1 LGLTT
6 KIPNRGIGGLPA
18 VGESRVEQE
27 DVVIEKVLVTGG
39 CGRLGHYVVDELRTA
54 YQVTTL
60 DVTDSLFSLPHLRLS
75 ILDLPGLRRA
85 SAGQDAV
92 VHLAAL
98 DGHLAMPA
106 ERFFEVNALG
116 TWNVLEAAFD
126 AGAKRVIVASSNSA
140 IGLSDTESGRRPLYL
155 PLDEAHPAW
164 PTQAYG
170 LSKLINEVTAE
181 GFGRRNKMKITCI
194 RPTYIMFPELVP
206 FIAARAE
213 SPGEPPPATHPNP
226 AVAAALRE
234 PLSLLRC
241 YVEPGDLARLFRL
254 ALEHD
259 GASYELFYGSASDSF
274 EPRPTLSYLERMYGG
289 LPEVRKPWVYDRNP
303 HAAAIDCT
311 HALEVLG
318 WEPTS
323 DWVRMSGLR
332 RQPAS

>member
-1 LGLTT
+1 L
-6 KIPNRGIGGLPA
+6 
-18 VGESRVEQE
+18 
-27 DVVIEKVLVTGG
+27 IEKVLVTGG

-60 DVTDSLFSLPHLRLS
+60 DVADSLLSLPHRRLS
-75 ILDLPGLRRA
+75 ILDLPGLRHA

-98 DGHLAMPA
+98 DGHLTVPA

-116 TWNVLEAAFD
+116 TWNMLEAAFE
-126 AGAKRVIVASSNSA
+126 AGVKRMIVASSNSA
-140 IGLSDTESGRRPLYL
+140 IGLSDPESGRRPLYL

-181 GFGRRNKMKITCI
+181 AFGRRNKMKVTCI

-206 FIAARAE
+206 DIAARAQ
-213 SPGEPPPATHPNP
+213 SPGEPPRATHPNP

-234 PLSLLRC
+234 PLSPLRC

-274 EPRPTLSYLERMYGG
+274 EPQPTLSYLERTYGT
-289 LPEVRKPWVYDRNP
+289 LPEIRKPWMYERNP
-303 HAAAIDCT
+303 HAAAIDCS
-311 HALEVLG
+311 HALDVLG

-332 RQPAS
+332 RQPVS

>member
-1 LGLTT
+1 M
-6 KIPNRGIGGLPA
+6 
-18 VGESRVEQE
+18 
-27 DVVIEKVLVTGG
+27 IEKVLVTGG
-39 CGRLGHYVVDELRTA
+39 CGRLGHYVVGELRTA
-54 YQVTTL
+54 YEVTTL
-60 DVTDSLFSLPHLRLS
+60 DVADSLLSVPHLKLS

-85 SAGQDAV
+85 CAGQDAV

-106 ERFFEVNALG
+106 ERFFEVNAVG
-116 TWNVLEAAFD
+116 TWNVLEAAFE
-126 AGAKRVIVASSNSA
+126 AGVKRVIVASSNSA
-140 IGLSDTESGRRPLYL
+140 IGLSDTASGRRPLYL

-181 GFGRRNKMKITCI
+181 GFGRRNQMKVTCI

-206 FIAARAE
+206 FIAARTQR
-213 SPGEPPPATHPNP
+213 PGEPPPATHPDP

-234 PLSLLRC
+234 PLSPLRC

-274 EPRPTLSYLERMYGG
+274 EPQPTLSYLQRTYGA
-289 LPEVRKPWVYDRNP
+289 LPEIRKPWVYDRNP
-303 HAAAIDCT
+303 HAAAIDCS

>member
-6 KIPNRGIGGLPA
+6 KIPDRGIGGLPA

-323 DWVRMSGLR
+323 DWVRMSGLG